1 MTVLLWSSSLA
12 VQNPFSL
19 LPYLILDD
27 IKMQILK
34 GKCVLYVVW
43 SFLLLHTWASRAEHA

>member
-19 LPYLILDD
+19 LPYLVLDD